1 MTTPPRLLAAL
12 ADRYRIDR
20 ELGQGGMATVYLAQ
34 DLKHDRPVALKVLRE
49 ELQAALGAERF
60 EREIRF
66 AARLQHPHILTVL
79 DSGASG
85 GFFWFTMPY
94 VEGESLR
101 TRLQRE
107 RQVSV
112 KDAVRI
118 TREASQALQYAHE
131 HGVVH
136 RDIKP
141 DNILLTKDGSTLVAD
156 FGIARA
162 LEIGGPTLT
171 QTGMSLGTPAYMS
184 PEQASGDREI
194 DARTDIYAL
203 GAVLYEL
210 LAGEAPF
217 TGSTAQA
224 IIAKRFSQAAPSV
237 RATRANVPD
246 NVDRAIQRA
255 LAIVPGDRFATAAA
269 FGDALETAATE
280 PTISLPTP
288 SIRPVAAPR
297 RFATTSALVLGLII
311 GLGVL
316 FAWRRNAA
324 PIPPSVPAGPAA
336 DGVTRLAVLPF
347 ENLGDTSD
355 AYFADGVTDA
365 VRGKLTSLAALQ
377 VIARGSSLQYR
388 GTAKPPAEIA
398 KELGV
403 RYLLTG
409 TVRWAKNADGT
420 SRVQVSPELVEI
432 GPDGAAASRWQ
443 QPFDAPLTDVFKLQ
457 GDIAA
462 QVTQAMRVAL
472 PGNTATLLGQA
483 PTKNPAAYDAY
494 LRGEAAWNNGANT
507 APPALRAALARYQEA
522 VQLDSTFALAWS
534 AIANT
539 SALLY
544 TNSVPTRQ
552 LAQQALTAV
561 ERAEALDPG
570 SVSTQLARFRYL
582 GYVEA
587 NAETALEQI
596 EAAAKTS
603 PNDAGILSALATA
616 ERASGLWDE
625 ALRHFEAA
633 AALDPRSAPRATTV
647 AATNL
652 WLRRTAA
659 TLPAA
664 DRALALAPGIVGYRM
679 RRAMAEVQTGNLA
692 AARRVLSA
700 DGQVSAELAVYAA
713 VVWDM
718 GWMLDSASQ
727 QLVLA
732 QDSTAF
738 DGDVSSLG
746 VVRMQIYDWEG
757 NQAQARHW
765 AGVAHRHFQL
775 QMREVPDDAQRPL
788 LDGLTLAVLGRRQ
801 EALASTQRGLDL
813 ARKHP
818 DAYTGPYFESIA
830 VRTWIKLGET
840 DKALDMLE
848 NIMAK
853 PFYMTPAWLRIDPM
867 FTPLRGNPRFEKLA
881 TGT

>member
-1 MTTPPRLLAAL
+1 
-12 ADRYRIDR
+12 
-20 ELGQGGMATVYLAQ
+20 
-34 DLKHDRPVALKVLRE
+34 
-49 ELQAALGAERF
+49 
-60 EREIRF
+60 
-66 AARLQHPHILTVL
+66 
-79 DSGASG
+79 
-85 GFFWFTMPY
+85 MP
-94 VEGESLR
+94 GW
-101 TRLQRE
+101 QRE
-107 RQVSV
+107 RQLSV
-112 KDAVRI
+112 KDALRI
-118 TREASQALQYAHE
+118 TREAAQALQYAHE

-162 LEIGGPTLT
+162 LDVSGGATLT

-217 TGSTAQA
+217 TGPTVQA
-224 IIAKRFSQAAPSV
+224 VIAKRFSQAAPSI
-237 RATRANVPD
+237 RASRPNVPE

-255 LAIVPGDRFATAAA
+255 LAMVPGDRFPSAAA
-269 FGDALETAATE
+269 FSDALETAPVE
-280 PTISLPTP
+280 PTVALP
-288 SIRPVAAPR
+288 AAPSTKAKPPR
-297 RFATTSALVLGLII
+297 QRFAVTSALALGLLI
-311 GLGVL
+311 GAGVL
-316 FAWRRNAA
+316 FAWRRNSA
-324 PIPPSVPAGPAA
+324 PTQPPAPAGTTA
-336 DGVTRLAVLPF
+336 DVTRLAVLPF
-347 ENLGDTSD
+347 ENLGDTAD

-388 GTAKPPAEIA
+388 GTTKVPGEIA

-432 GPDGAAASRWQ
+432 GPDGAASSRWQ

-472 PGNTATLLGQA
+472 PGGAAAVLTEV

-494 LRGEAAWNNGANT
+494 LRGEAAWNSGANT
-507 APPALRAALARYQEA
+507 APPALRAALARFQEA

-534 AIANT
+534 AVAIT
-539 SALLY
+539 SSFLY
-544 TNSVPTRQ
+544 TNAVPTRQ
-552 LAQQALTAV
+552 LAQQALHAV

-570 SVSTQLARFRYL
+570 AVSTQLARFRYM
-582 GYVEA
+582 GFIEQNVA
-587 NAETALEQI
+587 TALAQI
-596 EAAAKTS
+596 EAAAKAS
-603 PNDAGILSALATA
+603 PNDVSILSALATA
-616 ERASGLWDE
+616 ERSSGMWDE
-625 ALRHFEAA
+625 ALRHYEAA
-633 AALDPRSAPRATTV
+633 AALDPRAATRVSAV
-647 AATNL
+647 AGTNL

-659 TLPAA
+659 AIPPA
-664 DRALALAPGIVGYRM
+664 DRALALAPGTPGYVV
-679 RRAMAEVQTGNLA
+679 RRAMLEIQLGNLA
-692 AARRVLSA
+692 GAQRVLAS
-700 DGQVSAELAVYAA
+700 DRERVPVELATYAS
-713 VVWDM
+713 VVWDL

-732 QDSTAF
+732 EDSTAF
-738 DGDVSSLG
+738 DGDIANMA
-746 VVRMQIYDWEG
+746 VVRMQLYDWQG

-765 AGVAHRHFQL
+765 AEIAHRQFLL

-788 LDGLTLAVLGRRQ
+788 LNGLALAVLGQ
-801 EALASTQRGLDL
+801 KQDALASVQHGLDL
-813 ARKHP
+813 DRKRP
-818 DAYTGPYFESIA
+818 DAYTSPYFESIA
-830 VRTWIKLGET
+830 MRTWLKLGET

-848 NIMAK
+848 SLMAK

-867 FTPLRGNPRFEKLA
+867 FKPLKGNPRFEKLA
-881 TGT
+881 TSS